1 MFIAGTYVCGFT
13 SGPVLHM
20 GEIQLSVALLPDT
33 ISLEIHPM
41 TADCSLGDE
50 TVDVDVTA
58 TILNSTE
65 SFSVWWS
72 YMGERKSDLFNTCKT
87 KPMESASRYSVI
99 YYLTL

>member
-1 MFIAGTYVCGFT
+1 MCGFT
-13 SGPVLHM
+13 SGPVLHV
-20 GEIQLSVALLPDT
+20 GETQLSVALLPDT
-33 ISLEIHPM
+33 IILEINPM

-50 TVDVDVTA
+50 TVDVNVSA

-72 YMGERKSDLFNTCKT
+72 YMGERKSDLSNTCKT
-87 KPMESASRYSVI
+87 KPTESVSRYSFI